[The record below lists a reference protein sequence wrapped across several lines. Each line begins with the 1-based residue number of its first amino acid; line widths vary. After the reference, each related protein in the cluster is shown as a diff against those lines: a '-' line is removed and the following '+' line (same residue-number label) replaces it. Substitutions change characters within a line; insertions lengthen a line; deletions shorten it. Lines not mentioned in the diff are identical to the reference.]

1 MQIHRIFPKKGNII
15 VVHSMH
21 VNIYLFFQEIIL
33 LLHTHTFFSRNYSFS
48 RTLLRDSKQNKYRQ
62 IFLQQNLQIYL
73 SLSIIS
79 ICWFYHSSFICD
91 VVFRRP
97 TLHMQLE

>member
-33 LLHTHTFFSRNYSFS
+33 LLHTHTHSF
-48 RTLLRDSKQNKYRQ
+48 QE
-62 IFLQQNLQIYL
+62 
-73 SLSIIS
+73 IIL
-79 ICWFYHSSFICD
+79 FQELF
-91 VVFRRP
+91 
-97 TLHMQLE
+97 